1 MKKLITLVIT
11 ITITTMSCYAQV
23 NNVIHTV
30 RTRTLIWNLKSKQW
44 DLLRTSDNARIFTL
58 INGVYYVDDKAKSK
72 YTLHS
77 IGINDYSP
85 IYNTITYK
93 NTTDEINDKCGFSIS
108 TFPDGLR
115 VVAIEYQNY
124 SIIYYEK

>member
-1 MKKLITLVIT
+1 MKIFLVMLLALLITT
-11 ITITTMSCYAQV
+11 IGYAQV

-44 DLLRTSDNARIFTL
+44 DLLRTSNNARTFTL
-58 INGVYYVDDKAKSK
+58 INGVYYVDDRANSK
-72 YTLHS
+72 YILHS
-77 IGINDYSP
+77 IGINDYSQ

-93 NTTDEINDKCGFSIS
+93 NTTDEENDRCGFSIS

-115 VVAIEYQNY
+115 VVAVEYQNY
-124 SIIYYEK
+124 SICYFEK

>member
-1 MKKLITLVIT
+1 
-11 ITITTMSCYAQV
+11 MSCYAQV

-77 IGINDYSP
+77 IGVNDYSP

-93 NTTDEINDKCGFSIS
+93 NTTDEINDRCGFSIS

-115 VVAIEYQNY
+115 VIAIEYQNY